1 MPFVIENRPS
11 DSPLATAIWRTE
23 SGDVATFLSVACA
36 TSSIVF
42 TCQEGRTRVTVR
54 GPETRVT
61 KMDCP
66 ADAEF
71 FGIELR
77 LGTFMPGL
85 PLPRL
90 VDDLCDLP
98 PSGGRS
104 FWLDGAA
111 WDIPTYENADTFL
124 ERLRREQVLQTE
136 GVVQA
141 VLQDEELALSSR
153 SVQRRFLNA
162 TGLTH
167 RAVRQIERAR
177 EAARLLAR
185 GTPILDT
192 VVQLGYADQPHLTRA
207 LKRFAG
213 QTPAQLLKQP
223 VDMSRL

>member
-1 MPFVIENRPS
+1 MRPQRAGVAHDAGGRAELLFGERLEGVSDGLGAVGERGHSGPPCGRWPRHAIPPATGREEAQQPVPTLLHEGGTLVLRWRMPFVIENRPS

-111 WDIPTYENADTFL
+111 WDI
-124 ERLRREQVLQTE
+124 
-136 GVVQA
+136 
-141 VLQDEELALSSR
+141 
-153 SVQRRFLNA
+153 
-162 TGLTH
+162 
-167 RAVRQIERAR
+167 
-177 EAARLLAR
+177 
-185 GTPILDT
+185 
-192 VVQLGYADQPHLTRA
+192 
-207 LKRFAG
+207 
-213 QTPAQLLKQP
+213 
-223 VDMSRL
+223 